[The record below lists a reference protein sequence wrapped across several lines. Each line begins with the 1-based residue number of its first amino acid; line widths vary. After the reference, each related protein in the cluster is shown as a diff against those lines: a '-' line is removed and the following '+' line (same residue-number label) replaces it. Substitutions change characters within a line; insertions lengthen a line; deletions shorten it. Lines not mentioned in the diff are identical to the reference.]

1 MLFKK
6 RRGVYFFI
14 AALTKN
20 DILANINVLPAI
32 TQGMD
37 KKFVNEMEARL
48 KEQKIKLE
56 AQLSEIST
64 KNNKNPNDY
73 NASFPDYGDAEDE
86 NAAEVTTFTNN
97 LTLERTLESELRDV
111 NKAFESISA
120 GKYGICK
127 YCEKEIDTKRLE
139 ARPTSSSCI
148 ECKKRLTLEG

>member
-1 MLFKK
+1 MP
-6 RRGVYFFI
+6 GFFI
-14 AALTKN
+14 FSFALTKN
-20 DILANINVLPAI
+20 GLMANINVLPAL
-32 TQGMD
+32 TNGMD
-37 KKFVNEMEARL
+37 PKFVKEMEERL
-48 KEQKIKLE
+48 KEQKTKLE

-64 KNNKNPNDY
+64 KNTKNPNDY

-111 NKAFESISA
+111 NKAMSSIAA
-120 GKYGICK
+120 GKYGVCK
-127 YCEKEIDTKRLE
+127 YCDKEIDKKRLE